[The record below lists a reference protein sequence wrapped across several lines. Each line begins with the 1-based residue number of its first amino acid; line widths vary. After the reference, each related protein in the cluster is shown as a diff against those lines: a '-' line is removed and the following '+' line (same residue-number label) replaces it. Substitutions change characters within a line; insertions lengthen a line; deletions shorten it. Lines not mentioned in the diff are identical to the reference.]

1 MATTTLRTKTQTNI
15 GLTPINVLAPTTTS
29 CTIIGCNLANITDDD
44 VIIDIKII
52 DAGSVSAYYIKQLV
66 IPPYNSVKVITNG
79 EKLIIAQNY
88 KLQIV
93 CDTANGID
101 AVISYA
107 EIG

>member
-1 MATTTLRTKTQTNI
+1 MATTNLRTKIETNI
-15 GLTPINVLAPTTTS
+15 GITPVNVLSPSITS
-29 CTIIGCNLANITDDD
+29 CTLIGCNIANITDDD
-44 VIIDIKII
+44 VIIDIKIV
-52 DAGSVSAYYIKQLV
+52 DPSLVSAYYIKQLV

-79 EKLIIAQNY
+79 EKLILAQNY

-93 CDTANGID
+93 SDTANGVD